1 MNHAMD
7 VDKTVL
13 DDAAEQVIEL
23 GNRLLDSEEDADSW
37 DVADGLLAGAIQ
49 FWLYSRQPCDDPRC
63 ENCAEVGTAELR
75 MRKMLEEAKR
85 WAEDSTYYQTPFDM
99 NVGRA

>member
-1 MNHAMD
+1 MD
-7 VDKTVL
+7 E
-13 DDAAEQVIEL
+13 DDNDNTIMDNAAEQVVEL
-23 GNRLLDSEEDADSW
+23 GNRILEADDDADSW

-63 ENCAEVGTAELR
+63 ENCAEVSTAELR
-75 MRKMLEEAKR
+75 MRKLIEETR
-85 WAEDSTYYQTPFDM
+85 RCAEESSYYQTQYDM

>member
-1 MNHAMD
+1 MD
-7 VDKTVL
+7 EEDNTII
-13 DDAAEQVIEL
+13 DNAAEQVVEL
-23 GNRLLDSEEDADSW
+23 GNRMLEADDDADSW

-63 ENCAEVGTAELR
+63 ENCAEVSTADLR
-75 MRKMLEEAKR
+75 MRKLIEEAR
-85 WAEDSTYYQTPFDM
+85 RCAEESSYYETPFDM

>member
-1 MNHAMD
+1 MNQAMD
-7 VDKTVL
+7 DDKTVL
-13 DDAAEQVIEL
+13 DEAAEQVIEL
-23 GNRLLDSEEDADSW
+23 GNRLLESDEDPDSW

-63 ENCAEVGTAELR
+63 ENCAEVSTAELR
-75 MRKMLEEAKR
+75 MRKMLEEATR

>member
-1 MNHAMD
+1 MD
-7 VDKTVL
+7 EEDTTII
-13 DDAAEQVIEL
+13 DNAAEQVVEL
-23 GNRLLDSEEDADSW
+23 GNHMLEADDDADSW

-63 ENCAEVGTAELR
+63 ENCAEVSTAELR
-75 MRKMLEEAKR
+75 MRKLIEEAR
-85 WAEDSTYYQTPFDM
+85 RCAEESSYYETPFDM

>member
-1 MNHAMD
+1 MD
-7 VDKTVL
+7 EEDNTTI
-13 DDAAEQVIEL
+13 DNAAEQVVEL
-23 GNRLLDSEEDADSW
+23 GNRMLEADDDADSW

-63 ENCAEVGTAELR
+63 ENCAEVSTADLR
-75 MRKMLEEAKR
+75 MRKLIEEAR
-85 WAEDSTYYQTPFDM
+85 RCAEESSYYETPFDM

>member
-1 MNHAMD
+1 MD
-7 VDKTVL
+7 DEKTVL

-23 GNRLLDSEEDADSW
+23 GNRLLETDEEADSW
-37 DVADGLLAGAIQ
+37 DIADGLLAGAIQ

-63 ENCAEVGTAELR
+63 ENCEEVSTADLR
-75 MRKMLEEAKR
+75 MRKLMEEARR
-85 WAEDSTYYQTPFDM
+85 WATDSTYYETPFDI

>member
-1 MNHAMD
+1 MEN
-7 VDKTVL
+7 DKSAL
-13 DDAAEQVIEL
+13 DAAAEQVIEL
-23 GNRLLDSEEDADSW
+23 GNRMLEADEEADSW

-63 ENCAEVGTAELR
+63 DNCAEISTADLR
-75 MRKMLEEAKR
+75 LRKLMDEAR
-85 WAEDSTYYQTPFDM
+85 RFAEDSTYYETPFDV